1 MGRAAGDPWHVVGYR
16 GYGTRAR
23 VLVLGRVLQDEG
35 IPPPELE
42 SSKWSNLISTL
53 KRIES
58 DPLPYARVR
67 ATSGDVSRELVAD
80 DEGFLREWITPGTFD
95 GGETWHAVTLEL
107 VEPVRGAARLEAV
120 AAPVLIPPATAK
132 LGIISDLDDTVIQ
145 SDVANF
151 LRAARTVLLENALTR
166 LPFPGVAAFYRA
178 LVAGASGLE
187 RNPIFYVSSS
197 PWNVYDVVDGFL
209 DAQGIPAG
217 PLLLRDWDLGPGLAT
232 HGEHKEQNIT
242 EILELYSSLPFI
254 LVGDSTQ
261 EDPEIYA
268 RIVHRFPARILAV
281 YIRNVNPRPER
292 VERIRNLAKEVEEA
306 GSVLVLADDTLAVA
320 TDAAKRGIITASA
333 LPDIGEERA
342 ADEGDIPG
350 KRESPGTDSPD
361 APTVVLEP

>member
-1 MGRAAGDPWHVVGYR
+1 
-16 GYGTRAR
+16 
-23 VLVLGRVLQDEG
+23 
-35 IPPPELE
+35 
-42 SSKWSNLISTL
+42 
-53 KRIES
+53 
-58 DPLPYARVR
+58 
-67 ATSGDVSRELVAD
+67 
-80 DEGFLREWITPGTFD
+80 
-95 GGETWHAVTLEL
+95 
-107 VEPVRGAARLEAV
+107 
-120 AAPVLIPPATAK
+120 
-132 LGIISDLDDTVIQ
+132 
-145 SDVANF
+145 
-151 LRAARTVLLENALTR
+151 LLENALTR